1 MKTKTPYKYD
11 GFALITGGGSGI
23 GFEFAHLLALR
34 GWNLL
39 LVGRSLQKL
48 QTSAATLD
56 KEYPSIEVQTL
67 SSDLSVPGEPE
78 RLVEEC
84 RRRKLPIRMLINNAG
99 RGLYGPL
106 QQQDPTQLQQML
118 RLNIEALMLLSRS
131 FAGTVDYI
139 LNVGSVAGRLP
150 MPRYAAY
157 GASKSFVREFTL
169 ALRQELL
176 GAAKADKKAEQRR
189 EQAKSPRSPKSPK
202 VSVLE
207 PGYVNT
213 GFDENAGIENRR
225 YKKFSV
231 GNSMPARRVAEI
243 GLRGLLAGRPV
254 IVPGLRNLAM
264 VTLVRLL
271 PKTLAARVVWKAFS
285 ALTADESGSTL

>member
-1 MKTKTPYKYD
+1 MKSKTAYKYD
-11 GFALITGGGSGI
+11 GFALVTGGGSGI
-23 GFEFAHLLALR
+23 GYEFAHLLALR

-48 QTSAATLD
+48 QTAAASLS
-56 KEYPSIEVQTL
+56 KEYPSITIQTL

-78 RLVEEC
+78 RVVEEC
-84 RRRKLPIRMLINNAG
+84 RQRKLPIRMLINNAG

-106 QQQDPTQLQQML
+106 QQQDPAHLQQLL

-131 FAGTVDYI
+131 FAGTADYI

-176 GAAKADKKAEQRR
+176 GAAKAAKAERPDKP
-189 EQAKSPRSPKSPK
+189 AKAPTL
-202 VSVLE
+202 SVLE

-225 YKKFSV
+225 YMKFSV
-231 GNSMPARRVAEI
+231 SNSMTARRVAEI
-243 GLRGLLAGRPV
+243 GLRGLFAGRPV
-254 IVPGLRNLAM
+254 IVPGLRNRAM

-271 PKTLAARVVWKAFS
+271 PKTLTARVVWKAFS
-285 ALTADESGSTL
+285 ALTADESGGSL

>member
-1 MKTKTPYKYD
+1 MKHKTPYKYD
-11 GFALITGGGSGI
+11 GFALVTGGASGI

-48 QTSAATLD
+48 QTAAATLD

-78 RLVEEC
+78 RVVEEC
-84 RRRKLPIRMLINNAG
+84 GQRNLPIKMLINNAG
-99 RGLYGPL
+99 RGMYGPL
-106 QQQDPTQLQQML
+106 LQQDPTHLQQML

-131 FAGTVDYI
+131 FAGTADYI
-139 LNVGSVAGRLP
+139 LNVGSLAGRLP

-169 ALRQELL
+169 ALRQELI
-176 GAAKADKKAEQRR
+176 GAAKAAKTTKA
-189 EQAKSPRSPKSPK
+189 PKI
-202 VSVLE
+202 SVLE

-231 GNSMPARRVAEI
+231 GNSLPARRVAEI

>member
-11 GFALITGGGSGI
+11 GYALITGGGSGI
-23 GFEFAHLLALR
+23 GFEFAHILALR

-39 LVGRSLQKL
+39 LIGRSLQKL
-48 QTSAATLD
+48 QKAAASLD

-78 RLVEEC
+78 RVVEEC
-84 RRRKLPIRMLINNAG
+84 RRRKLPVRMLINNAG

-106 QQQDPTQLQQML
+106 QQQDSSRLLQML
-118 RLNIEALMLLSRS
+118 HLNIEALMQLSRS
-131 FAGTVDYI
+131 FSGTADYI

-150 MPRYAAY
+150 MPRYAVY

-176 GAAKADKKAEQRR
+176 GAAKAANKTAKATDKTTKA
-189 EQAKSPRSPKSPK
+189 AKAPKI
-202 VSVLE
+202 SVLE

-225 YKKFSV
+225 YLKFSV

-254 IVPGLRNLAM
+254 IVPGLRNRAM

-271 PKTLAARVVWKAFS
+271 PKTLTARVVWKAFS
-285 ALTADESGSTL
+285 ALTPDESGGSL

>member
-1 MKTKTPYKYD
+1 MD
-11 GFALITGGGSGI
+11 LGLQDRVAIVTGASQGI
-23 GFEFAHLLALR
+23 GKYIAEALAREGCDIAICARTESDLADAAQDIEDEGAEVLALPMD
-34 GWNLL
+34 
-39 LVGRSLQKL
+39 V
-48 QTSAATLD
+48 TDA
-56 KEYPSIEVQTL
+56 
-67 SSDLSVPGEPE
+67 GEPE

-176 GAAKADKKAEQRR
+176 GAAKANKA
-189 EQAKSPRSPKSPK
+189 PK

-231 GNSMPARRVAEI
+231 GNSMTARRVAEI

-254 IVPGLRNLAM
+254 IVPGLRNWAM

-271 PKTLAARVVWKAFS
+271 PKTLTARVVWKAFS
-285 ALTADESGSTL
+285 ALTSDESGGSL

>member
-1 MKTKTPYKYD
+1 MKHKTPYKYD
-11 GFALITGGGSGI
+11 GFALITGGASGI

-48 QTSAATLD
+48 QTAAATLD

-176 GAAKADKKAEQRR
+176 GAAKANKA
-189 EQAKSPRSPKSPK
+189 PK

-231 GNSMPARRVAEI
+231 GNSMTARRVAEI

-254 IVPGLRNLAM
+254 IVPGLRNWAM

-271 PKTLAARVVWKAFS
+271 PKTLTARVVWKAFS
-285 ALTADESGSTL
+285 ALTSDESGGSL

>member
-1 MKTKTPYKYD
+1 MKHKTPYKYD
-11 GFALITGGGSGI
+11 GFALITGGASGI

-48 QTSAATLD
+48 QTAAATLD

-84 RRRKLPIRMLINNAG
+84 RQRKLPIRMLINNAG

-106 QQQDPTQLQQML
+106 QQQDPAHLQQLL

-131 FAGTVDYI
+131 FAGTADYI

-176 GAAKADKKAEQRR
+176 GAAKANKA
-189 EQAKSPRSPKSPK
+189 PK

-231 GNSMPARRVAEI
+231 GNSMTARRVAEI

-254 IVPGLRNLAM
+254 IVPGLRNWAM

-271 PKTLAARVVWKAFS
+271 PKTLTARVVWKAFS
-285 ALTADESGSTL
+285 ALTSDESGGSL

>member
-1 MKTKTPYKYD
+1 MKHKTPYKYD
-11 GFALITGGGSGI
+11 GFALITGGASGI

-48 QTSAATLD
+48 QTAATTLD

-176 GAAKADKKAEQRR
+176 GAAKANKA
-189 EQAKSPRSPKSPK
+189 PK

-231 GNSMPARRVAEI
+231 GNSMTARRVAEI

-254 IVPGLRNLAM
+254 IVPGLRNWAM

-271 PKTLAARVVWKAFS
+271 PKTLTARVVWKAFS
-285 ALTADESGSTL
+285 ALTSDESGGPL

>member
-1 MKTKTPYKYD
+1 
-11 GFALITGGGSGI
+11 
-23 GFEFAHLLALR
+23 
-34 GWNLL
+34 
-39 LVGRSLQKL
+39 
-48 QTSAATLD
+48 
-56 KEYPSIEVQTL
+56 
-67 SSDLSVPGEPE
+67 
-78 RLVEEC
+78 
-84 RRRKLPIRMLINNAG
+84 MLINNAG

-176 GAAKADKKAEQRR
+176 GAAKAAKAADSAEGRKR
-189 EQAKSPRSPKSPK
+189 AKAPK

-231 GNSMPARRVAEI
+231 GNSMTARRVAEI

-254 IVPGLRNLAM
+254 IVPGLRNWAM

-271 PKTLAARVVWKAFS
+271 PKTLTARVVWKAFS
-285 ALTADESGSTL
+285 ALTSDESGGSL

>member
-1 MKTKTPYKYD
+1 MKSKTAYKYD
-11 GFALITGGGSGI
+11 GFALVTGGGSGI
-23 GFEFAHLLALR
+23 GYEFAHLLALR

-48 QTSAATLD
+48 QTAAASLS
-56 KEYPSIEVQTL
+56 KEYPSITVQTL

-78 RLVEEC
+78 RVVEEC
-84 RRRKLPIRMLINNAG
+84 RQRKLPIKMLINNAG

-176 GAAKADKKAEQRR
+176 GAAKANKA
-189 EQAKSPRSPKSPK
+189 PK

-231 GNSMPARRVAEI
+231 GNSMTARRVAEI

-254 IVPGLRNLAM
+254 IVPGLRNWAM

-271 PKTLAARVVWKAFS
+271 PKTLTARVVWKAFS
-285 ALTADESGSTL
+285 ALTSDESGGSL

>member
-1 MKTKTPYKYD
+1 MKHKTPYKYD
-11 GFALITGGGSGI
+11 GFALITGGASGI

-48 QTSAATLD
+48 QTAAATLD

-176 GAAKADKKAEQRR
+176 GAAKAAKAADSAEGRKR
-189 EQAKSPRSPKSPK
+189 AKAPK

-231 GNSMPARRVAEI
+231 GNSMTARRVAEI

-254 IVPGLRNLAM
+254 IVPGLRNWAM

-271 PKTLAARVVWKAFS
+271 PKTLTARVVWKAFS
-285 ALTADESGSTL
+285 ALTSDESGGSL

>member
-1 MKTKTPYKYD
+1 MKHKTPYKYD
-11 GFALITGGGSGI
+11 GFALITGGASGI

-48 QTSAATLD
+48 QTAATTLD

-176 GAAKADKKAEQRR
+176 GAAKANKA
-189 EQAKSPRSPKSPK
+189 PK

-231 GNSMPARRVAEI
+231 GNSMTARRVAEI

-254 IVPGLRNLAM
+254 IVPGLRNWAM

-271 PKTLAARVVWKAFS
+271 PKTLTARVVWKAFS
-285 ALTADESGSTL
+285 ALTSDESGGSL

>member
-11 GFALITGGGSGI
+11 GFALVTGGGSGI

-48 QTSAATLD
+48 QTAAASLD

-67 SSDLSVPGEPE
+67 SSDLSVPGEPQ
-78 RLVEEC
+78 RVVEEC
-84 RRRKLPIRMLINNAG
+84 RRRQLSVRMLINNAG
-99 RGLYGPL
+99 RGLYGTL
-106 QQQDPTQLQQML
+106 LQQDPAQLQQML
-118 RLNIEALMLLSRS
+118 RLNIEALMLLTRS
-131 FAGTVDYI
+131 FAGTADYI

-176 GAAKADKKAEQRR
+176 GAAKASKRPKA
-189 EQAKSPRSPKSPK
+189 PKL
-202 VSVLE
+202 SVLE

-213 GFDENAGIENRR
+213 GFDKNAGIENRR
-225 YKKFSV
+225 YMKFSV
-231 GNSMPARRVAEI
+231 SNSMTARRVAEI

-254 IVPGLRNLAM
+254 IVPGLRNRAM
-264 VTLVRLL
+264 VTLTRLL
-271 PKTLAARVVWKAFS
+271 PKTLTARVVWKAFS
-285 ALTADESGSTL
+285 TLTADESGGSL

>member
-1 MKTKTPYKYD
+1 MKHKTPYKYD
-11 GFALITGGGSGI
+11 GFALITGGASGI

-48 QTSAATLD
+48 QTAATTLD

-176 GAAKADKKAEQRR
+176 GAAKAAKAADSAEGRKR
-189 EQAKSPRSPKSPK
+189 AKAPK

-231 GNSMPARRVAEI
+231 GNSMTARRVAEI

-254 IVPGLRNLAM
+254 IVPGLRNWAM

-271 PKTLAARVVWKAFS
+271 PKTLTARVVWKAFS
-285 ALTADESGSTL
+285 ALTSDESGGSL

>member
-1 MKTKTPYKYD
+1 MKHKTPYKYD
-11 GFALITGGGSGI
+11 GFALITGGASGI

-48 QTSAATLD
+48 QTAAATLD

-176 GAAKADKKAEQRR
+176 GAAKRAKA
-189 EQAKSPRSPKSPK
+189 PK

-254 IVPGLRNLAM
+254 IVPGLRNWAM
-264 VTLVRLL
+264 VTLTRLL
-271 PKTLAARVVWKAFS
+271 PKTLTARVVWKAFS
-285 ALTADESGSTL
+285 ALTSDESGGSL

>member
-1 MKTKTPYKYD
+1 MKHKTPYKYD
-11 GFALITGGGSGI
+11 GFALITGGASGI

-48 QTSAATLD
+48 QTAAATLD

-176 GAAKADKKAEQRR
+176 GAAKAADSAEGRKA
-189 EQAKSPRSPKSPK
+189 PK

-231 GNSMPARRVAEI
+231 GNSMTARRVAEI

-254 IVPGLRNLAM
+254 IVPGLRNWAM
-264 VTLVRLL
+264 VTLTRLL
-271 PKTLAARVVWKAFS
+271 PKTLTARVVWKAFS
-285 ALTADESGSTL
+285 ALTSDESGGSL

>member
-11 GFALITGGGSGI
+11 GFALITGGGSGL

-78 RLVEEC
+78 RVVEEC
-84 RRRKLPIRMLINNAG
+84 RGRKLPIKMLINNAG

-106 QQQDPTQLQQML
+106 QQQDPFHLQQML

-131 FAGTVDYI
+131 FAGSADYI
-139 LNVGSVAGRLP
+139 LNIGSMAGRLP

-176 GAAKADKKAEQRR
+176 GAAKAAEDHKRPKA
-189 EQAKSPRSPKSPK
+189 PK

-225 YKKFSV
+225 YMKFSV
-231 GNSMPARRVAEI
+231 SNSMTARRVAEI

-254 IVPGLRNLAM
+254 IVPGLRNRAM

-271 PKTLAARVVWKAFS
+271 PKTLTARVVWKAFS
-285 ALTADESGSTL
+285 ALTADESGGPV